1 MHWPQVLKR
10 FGQGP
15 STPNINLKMHLMLT
29 QTLMFWNVKLFAYSN
44 KHFPDFKKKLHLKC
58 TSNHMSRTTVMHVDT
73 RQHSYLT
80 LQKIRRMHRSKWDI
94 GL

>member
-15 STPNINLKMHLMLT
+15 STSNINLKMHLMLT

-44 KHFPDFKKKLHLKC
+44 KHFPDLKKKIAFEMYIK
-58 TSNHMSRTTVMHVDT
+58 SHVKDN
-73 RQHSYLT
+73 
-80 LQKIRRMHRSKWDI
+80 
-94 GL
+94 GNAC